1 MTAASTTKSG
11 QHLLESLVRTAVAGD
26 GNGNAGAGIQ
36 GVLTTLATAVTV
48 PAITDP
54 DVAKV
59 DVTVTGVALGDMVV
73 GLGWVQ
79 ALETNC
85 RFVSAQVLATD
96 TIRFTFASEG
106 GNVTGG
112 GTHTVDILVF
122 TRS

>member
-1 MTAASTTKSG
+1 MTAASVTRSS
-11 QHLLESLVRTAVAGD
+11 QHLAEALSRQAAAGD
-26 GNGNAGAGIQ
+26 GTNAGAGVQ
-36 GVLTTLATAVTV
+36 GILTTIATAVTV

-96 TIRFTFASEG
+96 TIRFVFASEG